1 MIDKKIAIVTGGSS
15 GIGKTL
21 CDDLI
26 KNGYIV
32 VNFDKKKRRRL
43 NSIFIKTNLE
53 SSFSIKE
60 SFNKVL
66 KKFKC
71 PSVLINNAAIT
82 KSNHFLKYSLK
93 DWEKTFKINL
103 FAPFYLSQIFS
114 KNLVKRKTVGSIIN
128 ITSIGAELAFPNNPA
143 YQSSKSGLKHL
154 SKSMSYDLAKYGIR
168 VNNVVPGYTSGGM
181 NKKSWKNSKLR
192 LKRSQRT
199 MLKRWAHPSEISNAV
214 LFLINKK
221 SSYITGTDLVVDGGW
236 ISKGL

>member
-1 MIDKKIAIVTGGSS
+1 MIDKKIAIITGGSS
-15 GIGKTL
+15 GIGKAL
-21 CDDLI
+21 CNDLI

-32 VNFDKKKRRRL
+32 INFDKKKHQKL
-43 NSIFIKTNLE
+43 NSIFFKTNLE
-53 SSFSIKE
+53 SFISIKK

-82 KSNHFLKYSLK
+82 RSSHFIKYSLK
-93 DWEKTFKINL
+93 DWDKTFKTNL
-103 FAPFYLSQIFS
+103 YAPFYLSQIFS
-114 KNLVKRKTVGSIIN
+114 KNLIKRKTAGSIVN

-143 YQSSKSGLKHL
+143 YQSSKAGLKHL
-154 SKSMSYDLAKYGIR
+154 TKSMSYDLAKYGIT

-221 SSYITGTDLVVDGGW
+221 SCYITGTDLVIDGGW